1 MRILLLGK
9 DGQVGRALHPTL
21 APLGELVALGRAEA
35 DFERPGELA
44 RVVAAHAP
52 DVIVNAAAYTAVDK
66 AESDADRAH
75 LINVEAVSAL
85 ATEAQRSGAWLVHYS
100 TDYVYDGKKPDPY
113 VETDP
118 TNPLSVYGA
127 SKHQGDLAIAA
138 SGCHHLIFRVSW
150 VYAMG
155 SNNFAR
161 AILRLARERE
171 ALSVVADQVGAPTSA
186 ALVASTTA
194 SVLGKLRDTSA
205 ETEKRA
211 GLYHLAPQGA
221 ISRHAYA
228 QGLVR
233 QAVALGA
240 TFKLRA
246 GDIAAIATA
255 DYPTPA
261 ARPLNSRL
269 ACGKLQAAFGIDLPP
284 WENDVRQ
291 WVADTVAEGTF

>member
-9 DGQVGRALHPTL
+9 DGQVGRALQPTL

-35 DFERPGELA
+35 DFERPEELA

-75 LINVEAVSAL
+75 LINVEAVSVL
-85 ATEAQRSGAWLVHYS
+85 ARIAQRSGAWLVHYS
-100 TDYVYDGKKPDPY
+100 TDYVYDGKNRDAY

-118 TNPLSVYGA
+118 SNPLSVYGA

-155 SNNFAR
+155 GNNFAR
-161 AILRLARERE
+161 AILRLARDRE
-171 ALSVVADQVGAPTSA
+171 TLSVVADQIGAPTSA
-186 ALVASTTA
+186 ALIASTTA
-194 SVLGKLRDTSA
+194 SVLANLRAAPA
-205 ETEKRA
+205 ETETLA
-211 GLYHLAPQGA
+211 GLYHLAPNGA
-221 ISRHAYA
+221 VNRHAYA
-228 QGLVR
+228 QELVR
-233 QAVALGA
+233 QAEALGA
-240 TFKLRA
+240 KFKVRA
-246 GDIAAIATA
+246 EDIAEIATA

-261 ARPLNSRL
+261 TRPLNSRL
-269 ACGKLQAAFGIDLPP
+269 DTQKLRAAFGIDLPP

-291 WVADTVAEGTF
+291 WVADTVREGAF

>member
-1 MRILLLGK
+1 MKILLLGK
-9 DGQVGRALHPTL
+9 DGQVGRALQLML
-21 APLGELVALGRAEA
+21 AALGEFVALGRAEA
-35 DFERPGELA
+35 DFERPEELA

-85 ATEAQRSGAWLVHYS
+85 AKIAQRSGAWLVHYS

-161 AILRLARERE
+161 AILRLARDRE

-186 ALVASTTA
+186 ALIASTTA
-194 SVLGKLRDTSA
+194 SVLAKLRGAPA
-205 ETEKRA
+205 ETEERA

-228 QGLVR
+228 QELVR

-269 ACGKLQAAFGIDLPP
+269 SCGKLQAAFGIDLPP